1 MRNTSIPPV
10 KTPVLKHPQ
19 YENKILVWGPI
30 TELTELRAASPSQP
44 RNCMYYYP
52 ELSIHP

>member
-10 KTPVLKHPQ
+10 KTPVLKHPH